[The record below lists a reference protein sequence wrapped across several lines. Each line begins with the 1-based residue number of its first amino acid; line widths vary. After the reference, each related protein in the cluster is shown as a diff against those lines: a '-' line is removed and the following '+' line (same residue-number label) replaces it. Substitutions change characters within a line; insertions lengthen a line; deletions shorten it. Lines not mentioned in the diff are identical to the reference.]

1 MADIKTEVLEHL
13 PKDAEI
19 SSCNFEGANIILY
32 TKSKDFFLDSGTT
45 IRDVVNAI
53 KKRVELR
60 PDPSIVLDM
69 EKAKEMIMKVMP
81 EDAKVSN
88 VIFDPQRSQVIIEA
102 EKPGLAI
109 GKSGD
114 ILKDIRRQTLWV
126 PLIKRTPTIRS
137 KIIENIRGV
146 LYENNDFRRKFLDQV
161 GKRVYSGWIRGK
173 KDEWVRISF
182 LGASRQ
188 VGRSCFLLQTP
199 ESRILLDCG
208 INVAAQG
215 EQMFPHFDAPE
226 LKINEIDAVIV
237 SHAHLDHCLP
247 PHTPVL
253 LDDGVIKPID
263 EVKEGDSLV
272 GIDFKTGK
280 KKIGRCVSK
289 LRTESHKDTYKI
301 RTPYFTIEASPNH
314 KFFVVDNLEV
324 KEIKADEL
332 SKGMIIP
339 GSFGA
344 LPKIKS
350 IEMHPVDYEEMLS
363 LPKDAAAFLRDVR
376 KKKGW
381 TQYWVSKQLGKGIN
395 YASDI
400 ENKYSHI
407 GISGLKDVLKLYGI
421 SQETFMRNYNVQA
434 TAFPKELSMELA
446 QLVGYLTGD
455 GHISSE
461 YSIRATD
468 HSTEC
473 LKHYTGIVKGIFS
486 HDAIIRH
493 HPDISKD
500 AHIIEINN
508 VGIKRFLEE
517 NFGNFLVE
525 SKQRKVPER
534 IVLGSEQ
541 AVRGFIRGIADAE
554 GCVTNN
560 VCISSYSIEM
570 LETLQFLLSSLG
582 IPTSLDARY
591 NRINISSAIGLRK
604 YAELIGFGHPQK
616 MQKLMSLLDKMSG
629 AKERL
634 HEFLPIS
641 SNELRHIFEKVG
653 MSGTAKGKNNLARL
667 PLGIVDWK
675 RQSNSYPERKTVSQ
689 LLGIL
694 NKRVTDL
701 SNASQKG
708 LRQKRIAL
716 SLTIDEVD
724 NLADATVTQVRYRE
738 REKLKD
744 DLYSSIN
751 KRLGEKLDSTIN
763 EAKSIIS
770 RIQALM
776 DMPVCWQKITTI
788 TKSENKYPYLVDIE
802 VEPTNNFIANGVVV
816 HNSAMIPL
824 LFRYGYEGPVYCTEP
839 TRDIMALL
847 ALDYISVGHSEAAK
861 QLFTATDVKEM
872 VKHCIC
878 LNYEEVSDIT
888 PDVRLTLYD
897 AGHILGSAICHL
909 HIGNGLH
916 NLVYTGDLNY
926 ETSNLLSMAHTQFP
940 RVETLMIESTY
951 GGKDDN
957 PPSRKDC
964 EKYFLDIV
972 KSTIDNGGKVLLPV
986 LGVGRSQEIQVILE
1000 RAMAEGLIPKVTVYV
1015 QGLVWDIT
1023 AIHTAYPDYFNS
1035 RIKKSIFH
1043 QNSNPFLSPIFK
1055 QVTSHKEMQAVIESG
1070 DPCIIM
1076 ATSGMME
1083 GGASVEYFKA
1093 LAENPKHNLVITN
1106 YVGPGSLAR
1115 RLQDGEREISY
1126 MVGENR
1132 TETVK
1137 VRMGINTISGF
1148 SGHSSRSQLMSY
1160 VSRIDPKPKKI
1171 LLIHGENT
1179 KCLDLASSLHK
1190 SYKIETVAPRNLDSI
1205 RLR

>member
-1 MADIKTEVLEHL
+1 MADIKAEVLEHL

-32 TKSKDFFLDSGTT
+32 TKSKEFFLDSGTT
-45 IRDVVNAI
+45 IRDVVNVI

-69 EKAKEMIMKVMP
+69 EKAKEMIVKIMP

-88 VIFDPQRSQVIIEA
+88 IIFDPQRSQVIIES

-114 ILKDIRRQTLWV
+114 ILKEIRKQALWV

-226 LKINEIDAVIV
+226 LKINEVDAVIV
-237 SHAHLDHCLP
+237 SHSHLDH
-247 PHTPVL
+247 
-253 LDDGVIKPID
+253 
-263 EVKEGDSLV
+263 
-272 GIDFKTGK
+272 
-280 KKIGRCVSK
+280 
-289 LRTESHKDTYKI
+289 
-301 RTPYFTIEASPNH
+301 
-314 KFFVVDNLEV
+314 
-324 KEIKADEL
+324 
-332 SKGMIIP
+332 
-339 GSFGA
+339 
-344 LPKIKS
+344 
-350 IEMHPVDYEEMLS
+350 
-363 LPKDAAAFLRDVR
+363 
-376 KKKGW
+376 
-381 TQYWVSKQLGKGIN
+381 
-395 YASDI
+395 
-400 ENKYSHI
+400 
-407 GISGLKDVLKLYGI
+407 
-421 SQETFMRNYNVQA
+421 
-434 TAFPKELSMELA
+434 
-446 QLVGYLTGD
+446 
-455 GHISSE
+455 
-461 YSIRATD
+461 
-468 HSTEC
+468 
-473 LKHYTGIVKGIFS
+473 
-486 HDAIIRH
+486 
-493 HPDISKD
+493 
-500 AHIIEINN
+500 
-508 VGIKRFLEE
+508 
-517 NFGNFLVE
+517 
-525 SKQRKVPER
+525 
-534 IVLGSEQ
+534 
-541 AVRGFIRGIADAE
+541 
-554 GCVTNN
+554 
-560 VCISSYSIEM
+560 
-570 LETLQFLLSSLG
+570 
-582 IPTSLDARY
+582 
-591 NRINISSAIGLRK
+591 
-604 YAELIGFGHPQK
+604 
-616 MQKLMSLLDKMSG
+616 
-629 AKERL
+629 
-634 HEFLPIS
+634 
-641 SNELRHIFEKVG
+641 
-653 MSGTAKGKNNLARL
+653 
-667 PLGIVDWK
+667 
-675 RQSNSYPERKTVSQ
+675 
-689 LLGIL
+689 
-694 NKRVTDL
+694 
-701 SNASQKG
+701 
-708 LRQKRIAL
+708 
-716 SLTIDEVD
+716 
-724 NLADATVTQVRYRE
+724 
-738 REKLKD
+738 
-744 DLYSSIN
+744 
-751 KRLGEKLDSTIN
+751 
-763 EAKSIIS
+763 
-770 RIQALM
+770 
-776 DMPVCWQKITTI
+776 
-788 TKSENKYPYLVDIE
+788 
-802 VEPTNNFIANGVVV
+802 
-816 HNSAMIPL
+816 SAMIPL
-824 LFRYGYEGPVYCTEP
+824 LFKYGYEGPVYCTEP

-847 ALDYISVGHSEAAK
+847 ALDYISVGHSEASK

-926 ETSNLLSMAHTQFP
+926 ETSNLLSMAHTKFP

-964 EKYFLDIV
+964 EDMFLGIV
-972 KSTIDNGGKVLLPV
+972 KSTIGNGGKVLLPV

-1000 RAMAEGLIPKVTVYV
+1000 RAMAEGQIPNVPVYV
-1015 QGLVWDIT
+1015 QGMVWDIT

-1055 QVTSHKEMQAVIESG
+1055 QVASHKEMQAVIESG

-1132 TETVK
+1132 TETIK

-1171 LLIHGENT
+1171 LLVHGENT

-1190 SYKIETVAPRNLDSI
+1190 AYKIETVAPRNLDSI